1 MLLDQKYVNNLKR
14 KVVNLDLLF
23 NTKQKEKDVKAT
35 SFMIRNS
42 VKINSGTDDFATA
55 SCNGV
60 PMTCNAGE
68 EVTITATYP
77 IGVNEIF
84 ADCEYKEVSAEAQ
97 TEIFQ
102 VTTEEWAIEEA
113 TYAYSTI
120 TGTDITAEIAATNPV
135 NIYDEIIEALKVMV
149 NRKYSKK
156 DMIVVLDEIYSLELD
171 KMDLSCCD
179 LAVKT
184 SDAKSTMAKK
194 LGVKEVVEVTSDV
207 LNGNL
212 EGVELLDTEK
222 VKFRIYVPELHPVL
236 DYCKT
241 PLNTH
246 DYSGEQHQGVTRIYG
261 KELIGAGEIQA
272 GDSEVHMY
280 FADPTVTP

>member
-1 MLLDQKYVNNLKR
+1 MLMDQKYVNKMKR
-14 KVVNLDLLF
+14 KFIDMDALF
-23 NTKQKEKDVKAT
+23 NTKQRNKNVQAT
-35 SFMIRNS
+35 TFMIRNS
-42 VKINSGTDDFATA
+42 VKINSGTDDFASAT
-55 SCNGV
+55 CNGV

-102 VTTEEWAIEEA
+102 VTTEEWAVEEA

-120 TGTDITAEIAATNPV
+120 TGTDVTSEIIATNPI
-135 NIYDEIIEALKVMV
+135 NIYDEIVEALKIMV
-149 NRKYSKK
+149 GRKYSKK
-156 DMIVVLDEIYSLELD
+156 DMIIVMDEFYSMDLD
-171 KMDLSCCD
+171 KLDLACCD
-179 LAVKT
+179 LGVKT
-184 SDAKSTMAKK
+184 SDAKSTMARK
-194 LGVKEVVEVTSDV
+194 LGVKQVYETTSDI

-212 EGVELLDTEK
+212 EGATLLDSEK
-222 VKFRIYVPELHPVL
+222 VKFRIYVPELHPFF

-246 DYSGEQHQGVTRIYG
+246 DYSGEQHQDVTRIYG
-261 KELIGAGEIQA
+261 KELIGAGELEA
-272 GDSEVHMY
+272 GDSEVHVFY
-280 FADPTVTP
+280 ADPTPTP